1 MQIKTLSPHGFMRM
15 AKKGIPL
22 AWILILLIAGGGG
35 LLLLQTRGAAIIS
48 FFSGGDGNGILPSE
62 LRTVNR
68 KIQFTAV
75 DSFSGAQGSGTIKV
89 YEGDGKTLLETLT
102 ISGGTIASG
111 DYYTSGTELVAE
123 YNDASNG
130 LLREAF
136 TVPKMC
142 DADIEAVANNP
153 VTMKVFTVA
162 SSCTRSAQH
171 SNGTAFATTNYLNAT
186 SGTGEETGSF
196 TYMINIPTDNT
207 GFISG
212 YDEIDGL
219 NWHAILYMKLS
230 GTEYELISSSG
241 WDVQY
246 AKGTSTYYAHKFN
259 DIEVTKYKVG
269 NVFVYSG
276 AASFTFS
283 YDASG
288 ISSSCAADMDF
299 WLYAYT
305 DYDYHNLKGSFGP
318 DSFSM
323 MTTFKINILSA

>member
-1 MQIKTLSPHGFMRM
+1 MELKSVSPHGFMRM
-15 AKKGIPL
+15 AKSKGIPL
-22 AWILILLIAGGGG
+22 IYVLLLIGAGA
-35 LLLLQTRGAAIIS
+35 LLIPQTRNAILGL
-48 FFSGGDGNGILPSE
+48 FTTPTEDGIIPTDE
-62 LRTVNR
+62 LRIVNR

-75 DSFSGAQGSGTIKV
+75 DSFSGAQGSGTIKL
-89 YEGDGKTLLETLT
+89 YESDGKTLLESLT
-102 ISGGTIASG
+102 IASGTIASG
-111 DYYTSGTELVAE
+111 DYYTSGVDLVAE

-130 LLREAF
+130 LLRKAF

-142 DADIEAVANNP
+142 DADIEAVSNNP
-153 VTMKVFTVA
+153 LTLKVFVVA
-162 SSCTRSAQH
+162 SSCTRAARH
-171 SNGTAFATTNYLNAT
+171 SNGTAFDTNETLNAT

-196 TYMINIPTDNT
+196 TFSINVPTDNT
-207 GFISG
+207 GFITS

-219 NWHAILYMKLS
+219 NWYVILFMKAS
-230 GTEYELISSSG
+230 GTEYEYIDSTG

-246 AKGTSTYYAHKFN
+246 AKGTANYYAHKFN

-269 NVFVYSG
+269 NTYVYSG
-276 AASFTFS
+276 AASFTFG

-305 DYDYHNLKGSFGP
+305 DYDYHNARGSYGP